1 MIEGLQRRARD
12 ESGKSIL
19 VPQDMNYEQWKEKY
33 VTNNDKYSIISN
45 IPNFKKSLIKEPEKV
60 YSSKEIKQIA
70 QETNTIAS
78 KYTNNKSKW
87 SGKIIQSKRD
97 ITAKLWNCNIEIANT
112 TSPHEILHEQLHAHS
127 ISYYDRE
134 AYKKYRKIEEATVE
148 FYTKEIGKKENIINI
163 KSIYDDWVENLKEIN
178 NKVKIEKT
186 DFKFAQTL
194 FNIPVDERIEFLE
207 NKIQDYLIDKSIDEA
222 IELNKLMEVLYD

>member
-1 MIEGLQRRARD
+1 M
-12 ESGKSIL
+12 
-19 VPQDMNYEQWKEKY
+19 
-33 VTNNDKYSIISN
+33 TNNDKYSIISN

-70 QETNTIAS
+70 QETSMIAS

-97 ITAKLWNCNIEIANT
+97 ITAKLWNCNIEIANA

-134 AYKKYRKIEEATVE
+134 NYKKYRKIEEATVE

-163 KSIYDDWVENLKEIN
+163 KSVYDEWVENLKEIN

-194 FNIPVDERIEFLE
+194 FNIPVDKRIEFLE
-207 NKIQDYLIDKSIDEA
+207 NKIQEYLMDKSIDEA
-222 IELNKLMEVLYD
+222 IEINKLMEVLYD